1 LELSAPQLAQF
12 DQDGYVVVEG
22 CLRDEDL
29 DPVIEEYDRYVGEKA
44 RTLHGEGR
52 ISQAYDA
59 EPFERRLACM
69 AAEDEE
75 TYRAADVFIDIM
87 NFRGKAT
94 FDFLRNERLVQLI
107 EGVLGP
113 EIICSPIQHVR
124 AKLPSDLARGRN
136 SHVAPWHQ
144 DAQVHTEEA
153 DPHFILTVWIPLCDA
168 TPENGCLRII
178 PRVHRG
184 ETVYWSEGF
193 GISEENMPEGEV
205 LTVPMKKGSVLL
217 LDKLTPHGSGP
228 NATDGIRWSMDL
240 RYQKAGTPTGRSCY
254 PDFAVLSRADPSSV
268 LTEFATWDRL
278 WLEALEEYPQKVGR
292 KTRPDG
298 PAPQKVSGRSRPS

>member
-1 LELSAPQLAQF
+1 MRLTVEQRAHYECH
-12 DQDGYVVVEG
+12 GYVLIEG
-22 CLRDEDL
+22 GLHAADL
-29 DPVIEEYDRYVGEKA
+29 APVIAAYETFIDTQARRLHDAGTVSQLFEE
-44 RTLHGEGR
+44 
-52 ISQAYDA
+52 
-59 EPFERRLACM
+59 EPFDRRLVCLCE
-69 AAEDEE
+69 EDASI
-75 TYRAADVFIDIM
+75 YDHIDLMYCRLRGVFE
-87 NFRGKAT
+87 
-94 FDFLRNERLVQLI
+94 FLRNPRLLDLV
-107 EGVLGP
+107 EGVVGP

-254 PDFAVLSRADPSSV
+254 PDFAVLSRAAPSSV

-298 PAPQKVSGRSRPS
+298 PAPDKAAIRRP